1 MCFACTRS
9 IFAVGCIVIA
19 PRWSSCCREIPD
31 TQLVHMLPFNNE
43 ERVQEEWGIV
53 CVDGLVIINTS
64 QNMGRL
70 LHLLNLLRVHLN

>member
-1 MCFACTRS
+1 
-9 IFAVGCIVIA
+9 
-19 PRWSSCCREIPD
+19 
-31 TQLVHMLPFNNE
+31 MLPFNNE